1 MSDIDNKINYLKKT
15 KELIKNAL
23 IVNGADIKDEDTF
36 RSYADKINNIDSFNP
51 LDICKCLFSIESFA
65 RNRGVFIY
73 KNTKTFNAIKNIHS
87 IKICQHNNDYNLYL
101 EFRSFDE
108 KYAKCY
114 CRIVIYPKSGYLD
127 LIRCNDNWEIETYS
141 TNSNSYYMSDI
152 DLNDIFYLTYQ
163 LNEVHPLLQTLGFSE
178 VGKPVLNT
186 TDFTQLKCNDVF
198 GLNITSTDAVLILK
212 YTNGDKYLFK
222 IPNCDK
228 ILFDSNQDSYNFSMS
243 SKKYEYEF
251 YDGKIIKNADIT
263 YSDNTG
269 VTSISINANVLVAT
283 EDIYDENDNLLFEKN
298 ASIED
303 FI

>member
-1 MSDIDNKINYLKKT
+1 MSDIDNKINYLKET
-15 KELIKNAL
+15 KDLIKNAL

-51 LDICKCLFSIESFA
+51 LDICKCIFSIESFT

-73 KNTKTFNAIKNIHS
+73 KNTKTFSAIKNIYS
-87 IKICQHNNDYNLYL
+87 ITICQHNEDYNLYL
-101 EFRSFDE
+101 ELRSFG
-108 KYAKCY
+108 KNYATCY
-114 CRIVIYPKSGYLD
+114 CRIAIYPKSGYLD
-127 LIRCNDNWEIETYS
+127 LIRCNDNWEIVTYS

-163 LNEVHPLLQTLGFSE
+163 LNEIHPLLQSLDFSE
-178 VGKPVLNT
+178 IGKPILNT

-198 GLNITSTDAVLILK
+198 GLNITSTDAILILK
-212 YTNGDKYLFK
+212 YANGSKYLFK
-222 IPNCDK
+222 IPNCNK
-228 ILFDSNQDSYNFSMS
+228 ILFDSNQDSYNFSMAA
-243 SKKYEYEF
+243 KKYEYDF
-251 YDGKIIKNADIT
+251 YVGEIIENADLT
-263 YSDNTG
+263 YTDNSG
-269 VTSISINANVLVAT
+269 VTSITINTNVLVAT